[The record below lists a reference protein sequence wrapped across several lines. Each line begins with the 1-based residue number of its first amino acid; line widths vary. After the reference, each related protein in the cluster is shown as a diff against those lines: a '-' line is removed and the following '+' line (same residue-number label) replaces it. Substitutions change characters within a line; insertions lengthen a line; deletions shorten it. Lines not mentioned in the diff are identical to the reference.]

1 MSRILQLQISGV
13 RAFDNHDTQHLT
25 FASPLT
31 LICGQNG
38 VGKTTII
45 ESLRYVTT
53 GDLPPNVKGGA
64 FVHDPRMSSESE
76 VFAQVRLLFQSV
88 TGARMVATRSMR
100 LSVSAGQKMTFKTL
114 EGAVKE
120 QVDSDKLAPLSSVS
134 ARSADLNQ
142 QVPLLL
148 GVPAAIL
155 NYVVFCHQEDSLWPF
170 SEPSA
175 VKKKFD
181 DIFEATKYTK
191 ALDSLKVIRK
201 DYMTNIR
208 VETKDVEHLEED
220 KQRVTEREAQL
231 NDLRARLADINADT
245 ASLQNK
251 RVEKSNE
258 LNATVEHNQHVQRLD
273 YVAADIQKQ
282 IVRAEQDA
290 ELLRGDLTSLI
301 PGAERSTTDIESEL
315 NSSDQRQQE
324 LGEELSSKSNELH
337 SIQKKIAPLNT
348 ELASIDNQQGR
359 LEQALEMQQQR
370 RNKRKE
376 LVGNPEEDEMEWK
389 KNQDYLVENLTA
401 ELDALEVSNR
411 KAELE
416 LTQKV
421 SSAEAQHL
429 QLIQSISSAKK
440 AILDSE
446 AEAKNARSQLS
457 ELEKRESIANFQEKL
472 VGMQNR
478 VAELQTE
485 SSTAD
490 EELQKFETSGKLK
503 VALQN
508 LKDKE
513 DAADASRKQL
523 TDVIDA
529 SKRMSQLHHYQG
541 RRKELENV
549 LDSTFEKLQNLL
561 PSSNSQP
568 HSSDSNEAL
577 KSTAEDHLRQLKQ
590 DFEQAQSQLEK
601 TETHLQIEKRN
612 LASAKKRQTAI
623 TGQINELKQR
633 HELSAAFVENF
644 DSDLNKAEEAVLEAT
659 EEQEQLSFAHK
670 YFERALKR
678 AEEPGHPSCLLCEH
692 VKSPEEATTLIKL
705 LQSKIASLNITPEE
719 AQKETERHK
728 RKVDDLKRLV
738 PHIQRYKQLVVEEE
752 SVVSEIT
759 NLDASVVAG
768 LEKEKV
774 SGLTRKEESKVAYE
788 KLSES
793 VDPIMS
799 SINRY
804 EGELSEISSKIEIEE
819 KIMGTGANGS
829 ASMTLNEAQ
838 SHQESCER
846 ELRLGRQD
854 AEDAR
859 NEKERLKARSA
870 GFAQNIKDLKLAI
883 SELELTSARA
893 QQLDEKLQRL
903 KQEQDKHRSAQTSAE
918 REIPAIVSLIETEK
932 KELSR
937 QKFENA
943 KEEKVLAEK
952 RTVLFQNLRKFD
964 DLSKEIADFDTQ
976 HGSNPLKKLAE
987 KRQTVKNHIDRL
999 HADTELCQGSIKE
1012 TEKVIAD
1019 FTSFRRNLQDNIR
1032 LRHCDKL
1039 AEDLREKHAS
1049 AQQALQEERSR
1060 FGSSPD
1066 ELEARIRDLQ
1076 EEVGGINHLISKM
1089 SGESQALQ
1097 EQIQVI
1103 RHELATTYRDTALKY
1118 EKAVAQLNS
1127 SRSAAHE
1134 LAHYSVALDRSIMKY
1149 HHMKMDE
1156 INESL
1161 DQMWKQTYTGT
1172 DIDSIM
1178 ICSEPGEGGGSTSAS
1193 AASSRTSHNYRVC
1206 MVKQDTVLDMRGRC
1220 SAGQKVLASILIRMA
1235 LAECFGN
1242 SSGLIVLDEPTT
1254 NLDHENIEALAHSL
1268 SDIIAMRRVQSN
1280 FQLIVITH
1288 DEHFLTQMNPSSHC
1302 NSFYKISRDDRQLST
1317 ITKLPIS
1324 NLS

>member
-1 MSRILQLQISGV
+1 M
-13 RAFDNHDTQHLT
+13 
-25 FASPLT
+25 
-31 LICGQNG
+31 
-38 VGKTTII
+38 
-45 ESLRYVTT
+45 
-53 GDLPPNVKGGA
+53 
-64 FVHDPRMSSESE
+64 HDPRMSSESE

-88 TGARMVATRSMR
+88 TGAKMVATRSMR

-120 QVDSDKLAPLSSVS
+120 QVDSDKFAPLTSVS

-231 NDLRARLADINADT
+231 HDLRARLADINADT

-273 YVAADIQKQ
+273 YVVSDIQKQ

-301 PGAERSTTDIESEL
+301 SIAERPTADIESEL
-315 NSSDQRQQE
+315 NSSDQRQKE
-324 LGEELSSKSNELH
+324 LGEELSRKTAELR
-337 SIQKKIAPLNT
+337 SIQEQTAPLNT
-348 ELASIDNQQGR
+348 ELASVDNQQGR
-359 LEQALEMQQQR
+359 LEQALEVQQQR

-376 LVGNPEEDEMEWK
+376 LVNTPGEEDEMEWK
-389 KNQDYLVENLTA
+389 KNQEYLLENLSA
-401 ELDALEVSNR
+401 DLDALEVSNR
-411 KAELE
+411 KTELG

-440 AILDSE
+440 TILESE
-446 AEAKNARSQLS
+446 SEIKNVKSQLN
-457 ELEKRESIANFQEKL
+457 ELEKRESLTNFQEKL
-472 VGMQNR
+472 RGMQNR
-478 VAELQTE
+478 VSELQTE
-485 SSTAD
+485 SLSAE
-490 EELQKFETSGKLK
+490 EELREFETSKKLEIT
-503 VALQN
+503 LQT
-508 LKDKE
+508 LKEKE

-529 SKRMSQLHHYQG
+529 SKRMSQLHHFQG
-541 RRKELENV
+541 RRKELENT
-549 LDSTFEKLQNLL
+549 LSSYFEKLQGIIGT
-561 PSSNSQP
+561 
-568 HSSDSNEAL
+568 SDPQSNEAL
-577 KSTAEDHLRQLKQ
+577 KSTAERRLRQSKQ
-590 DFEQAQSQLEK
+590 DFEQAQSQIDK
-601 TETHLQIEKRN
+601 TETYLQIENKN
-612 LASAKKRQTAI
+612 LESAKKRHST
-623 TGQINELKQR
+623 TTSQIDKLKQQ
-633 HELSAAFVENF
+633 HKLSAAFVENF
-644 DSDLNKAEEAVLEAT
+644 ESELNAAEEAVLEAT

-678 AEEPGHPSCLLCEH
+678 AEEPHNPSCLLCEH
-692 VKSPEEATTLIKL
+692 VKSAEEAKQFIKL
-705 LQSKIASLNITPEE
+705 LESKIASLSITPEE

-728 RKVDDLKRLV
+728 RKVDDLKKLI
-738 PHIQRYKQLVVEEE
+738 PHIQQYKQLIVEEE
-752 SVVSEIT
+752 SVSSEIK
-759 NLDASVVAG
+759 NLETSVIAD
-768 LEKEKV
+768 LEKQ
-774 SGLTRKEESKVAYE
+774 
-788 KLSES
+788 KLSGITHKDEIKLVLDKLTES
-793 VDPIMS
+793 VDPVMS
-799 SINRY
+799 SIDRY
-804 EGELSEISSKIEIEE
+804 EGELGELSSKIDIEE
-819 KIMGTGANGS
+819 KIMGTGSNGS

-838 SHQESCER
+838 SHQERCER

-854 AEDAR
+854 AEDVR
-859 NEKERLKARSA
+859 NENERLKSRAA

-883 SELELTSARA
+883 SELELTSARV
-893 QQLDEKLQRL
+893 QQLGEKLQRL
-903 KQEQDKHRSAQTSAE
+903 GQEQEKYRSAQASAE
-918 REIPAIVSLIETEK
+918 REIPAIVTQIENEK
-932 KELSR
+932 AELSR

-952 RTVLFQNLRKFD
+952 RTALFQTLRKFD
-964 DLSKEIADFDTQ
+964 ELSKDIAEFDAQ
-976 HGSNPLKKLAE
+976 HGSNPLKKLLD
-987 KRQTVKNHIDRL
+987 KRKSVKNDINRL
-999 HADTELCQGSIKE
+999 HTEIERCQGSIRE
-1012 TEKVIAD
+1012 TENVIAD
-1019 FTSFRRNLQDNIR
+1019 FNSFRRNLQDNIR
-1032 LRHCDKL
+1032 LRQHDKQ
-1039 AEDLREKHAS
+1039 AEELREKHAS
-1049 AQQALQEERSR
+1049 AQRDLQEERAR
-1060 FGSSPD
+1060 FGSSAD

-1118 EKAVAQLNS
+1118 EHAVAQLNS

-1161 DQMWKQTYTGT
+1161 DQMWKQTYAGT

-1178 ICSEPGEGGGSTSAS
+1178 ICSEPGEGGGGTTTSA
-1193 AASSRTSHNYRVC
+1193 ANSRTSHNYRVC
-1206 MVKQDTVLDMRGRC
+1206 MIKQDTVLDMRGRC

-1268 SDIIAMRRVQSN
+1268 SDIIAMRQVQSN

-1302 NSFYKISRDDRQLST
+1302 SSFYKISRDDRQLSM